1 MKMVKKARGYQ
12 DIDGSVH
19 NADRPSRYLSDP
31 DNGALPQEI
40 EMASVSV
47 VPDDTFTVSQ
57 AVNALGFGWFQVKLS
72 LWTGLCW
79 MADSMEMTILSILS
93 PALHCHWQISRY
105 QQALTT
111 TVVFLGMMVSSTFW
125 GNLSDR
131 YGRKHALTLCAI
143 LLLYFGLLSA
153 IAPSFTW
160 ILLLRGLV
168 GFAIGCTPQSVTLY
182 AEFLPSKQRAKCVVL
197 LDCFWALG
205 ACFEVTLALIVMP
218 TLGWQWLLA
227 LSTGPLLAFAVI
239 CPWLPESARYHVA
252 SGQTDKALE
261 TLEKIAKDNG
271 KPMLLGRLV
280 VDDAFSTSPHR
291 GRFRDL
297 LVPSLRRTS
306 LLLWFIWMACAFC
319 YYGLVLMTTELFET
333 SATLCS
339 PDANV
344 RAHAN
349 EDTCSA
355 DCKQLQTTDY
365 MDLLWT
371 TLAEFP
377 GIFATIFIIERYG
390 RKKTM
395 AVQFVVYALC
405 CCFFIVC
412 TENRSVLTLILFV
425 ARGIIAG
432 VFQAAY
438 VYTPEVY
445 PTSLRAVGVGSCS
458 AFARLGAM
466 VTPYVAQVLLQ
477 SSIAFATSIYV
488 VAALLAALG
497 CILLPIETS
506 GKELQDNIQQTNNE
520 HTNRH
525 TPQEDT

>member
-1 MKMVKKARGYQ
+1 MVLRRSKGYQ
-12 DIDGSVH
+12 DIDGSTSSAP
-19 NADRPSRYLSDP
+19 NSRTELP
-31 DNGALPQEI
+31 TAENGLPQDI

-47 VPDDTFTVSQ
+47 VPDDTYTVTQ

-93 PALHCHWQISRY
+93 PALHCDWHISRY

-111 TVVFLGMMVSSTFW
+111 TVVFLGMMLSSTFW

-131 YGRKHALTLCAI
+131 YGRKHALTLCAV
-143 LLLYFGLLSA
+143 LLFYYGLLSS
-153 IAPSFTW
+153 IAPSFMW

-182 AEFLPSKQRAKCVVL
+182 AEFLPTKQRAKCVVL
-197 LDCFWALG
+197 LD
-205 ACFEVTLALIVMP
+205 
-218 TLGWQWLLA
+218 
-227 LSTGPLLAFAVI
+227 
-239 CPWLPESARYHVA
+239 WLPESARFHVA

-280 VDDAFSTSPHR
+280 VDDATTSSPHR

-333 SATLCS
+333 SSILCS
-339 PDANV
+339 DIPLPSQTL
-344 RAHAN
+344 
-349 EDTCSA
+349 DTCAA

-377 GIFATIFIIERYG
+377 GIFITIFTIERFG

-395 AVQFVVYALC
+395 AVQFVAYAIC
-405 CCFFIVC
+405 CCFLMVC
-412 TENRSVLTLILFV
+412 SEKRVFLTVMLFL

-458 AFARLGAM
+458 AMARLGAM
-466 VTPYVAQVLLQ
+466 VTPYVAQVLLK
-477 SSIAFATSIYV
+477 SSISFATSVYT
-488 VAALLAALG
+488 VAAILASIACLV
-497 CILLPIETS
+497 LPFETT
-506 GKELQDNIQQTNNE
+506 GKELTENVQQHANANVRTNNA
-520 HTNRH
+520 N
-525 TPQEDT
+525 